1 MQWEEIVMILNIHG
15 YGSSGKNSK
24 YEFLAAEYK
33 DQLLIS
39 PSFDYSTENPYNI
52 RDTLRNR
59 LILNF
64 EKDKKNIILGSSLG
78 GFFAYCLCTAFEIK
92 TILINP
98 SLMPFIN
105 LSSKYGANE
114 VICKKYIELFNEYVF
129 EANSRDYE
137 IIAGDKDDVIDHELI
152 TRAVVGPAKKFHV
165 VEGRHDMPLSD
176 EVKNLIRSIIAS
188 AD

>member
-1 MQWEEIVMILNIHG
+1 MILNIHG
-15 YGSSGKNSK
+15 YGSSGKNNK
-24 YEFLAAEYK
+24 YEFLAEEYK

-64 EKDKKNIILGSSLG
+64 EKDKKNIIIGSSIG
-78 GFFAYCLCTAFEIK
+78 GFFAYCLCAAFEIK

-105 LSSKYGANE
+105 LSTKYGANE
-114 VICKKYIELFNEYVF
+114 VICKKYIELFNKYVF
-129 EANSRDYE
+129 EADSRDYE
-137 IIAGDKDDVIDHELI
+137 IIVGDKDDVIDHNLI
-152 TRAVVGPAKKFHV
+152 TRAAVGSKKYIVVKGGH
-165 VEGRHDMPLSD
+165 HMPLSD
-176 EVKNLIRSIIAS
+176 EVKNIIKSIIAS